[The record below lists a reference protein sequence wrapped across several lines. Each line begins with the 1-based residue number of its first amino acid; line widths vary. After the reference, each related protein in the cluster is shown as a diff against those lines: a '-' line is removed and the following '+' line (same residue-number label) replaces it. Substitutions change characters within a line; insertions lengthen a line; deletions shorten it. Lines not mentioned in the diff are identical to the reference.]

1 MRALDRK
8 LARDLWRLRTQALA
22 IGLVIACGVA
32 TFVMSLSTLRSLEN
46 TRADYYDRFG
56 FAHIFVHVK
65 RAPSS
70 LAARLAA
77 LPGVAQVQTRIVVQ
91 VNLDV
96 KGMIE
101 PAVGRLISLPDRGDP
116 ILNRLHLR
124 AGRMPEPGSAGEVVV
139 SETFALAHRLH
150 PGNSL
155 LAVINGH
162 RERLQI
168 VGIGLSPEY
177 IYEIQEGRIL
187 PDHRIYGVFWMRE
200 QELAA
205 AFDMEGAFNDVSVTL
220 SPGALEPAVI
230 GRLDDLLEPYG
241 GLGAYGRRDQPS
253 HRFIEN
259 EMQELRGMGA
269 VAPLIFLIV
278 AAFLLNVVM
287 SRLVGT
293 QREQIATLKA
303 FGYSRLEVA
312 LHYLALSLLITI
324 IGATLGTAVGY
335 YLGRDLTRIYS
346 RFFHFPHFGF
356 ALAADVVLAAWLIS
370 IASSVVGVVGAVYR
384 AVSLPPAT
392 AMQPEPPTP
401 YRTSLAELVGLARLL
416 TPSAKMIVRRLER
429 HPQRTLL
436 SILGISLAAA
446 VLVLGSFM
454 EDSIEYLIDTVFRRS
469 QRYDLQV
476 NLTEP
481 TGDVVQYELEKLPGV
496 LRCEPFRASPVR
508 LRFGHR
514 QRLVSIIGLPEA
526 SLLYRLVDIRR
537 REAETPPDGLLISQK
552 LAELLGA
559 APGDELTVDVL
570 EGKRPV
576 GTVRIAAVI
585 RDFAGTMAYMDL
597 AALQRLLEEGQT
609 VSGAFLEVDSGQQ
622 PQLYRRLK
630 EMPRVSVINIQQ
642 TAIDSFRRTIGENLM
657 RMRFFNVLFSSIIAI
672 GVVYNAARISL
683 LESSRDLATLRVLG
697 FSRGEI
703 SVILLGELA
712 VLTLVAVPLGCAIG
726 YGFAWG
732 TTSAYDRE
740 LFRIPLVVST
750 RTYGFAAVVVLLAA
764 CGAAAVVARQLGKL
778 DLVQVLKTKE

>member
-1 MRALDRK
+1 MRALNRK
-8 LARDLWRLRTQALA
+8 LFRDLWHLRTQALA

-32 TFVMSLSTLRSLEN
+32 TFVMSLSTLRSLER
-46 TRADYYDRFG
+46 TRADYYNRFG
-56 FAHIFVHVK
+56 FAHVFVHVK

-70 LAARLAA
+70 LTSRLAS
-77 LPGVAQVQTRIVVQ
+77 LPGVAQVQTRIVAQ

-96 KGMIE
+96 PGMIE
-101 PAVGRLISLPDRGDP
+101 PAVGRLISIPDRGDLV
-116 ILNRLHLR
+116 LNRLHLR
-124 AGRMPEPGSAGEVVV
+124 AGRMPQPRAAGEVVV
-139 SETFALAHRLH
+139 SETFAGAHRLR
-150 PGNSL
+150 PGDSL

-162 RERLQI
+162 RERLRI

-187 PDHRIYGVFWMRE
+187 PDHKIYGVFWMRE
-200 QELAA
+200 DDLAA
-205 AFDMEGAFNDVSVTL
+205 AFDMEGAFNDVSATL
-220 SPGALEPAVI
+220 APGALEPAVI
-230 GRLDDLLEPYG
+230 ERLDDILEPYG

-312 LHYLALSLLITI
+312 VHYLALSLLITLV
-324 IGATLGTAVGY
+324 GAAIGTAVGY
-335 YLGRDLTRIYS
+335 HLGRDLTRIYS

-356 ALAADVVLAAWLIS
+356 SLAPEVVLAAWSIS
-370 IASSVVGVVGAVYR
+370 IAASVIGVVGSVYR

-392 AMQPEPPTP
+392 AMQPEPPNP
-401 YRTSLAELVGLARLL
+401 YRTSLAELLGLARWL

-436 SILGISLAAA
+436 SILGIALAAA

-481 TGDVVQYELEKLPGV
+481 TSDVVQYELEKLPGV

-514 QRLVSIIGLPEA
+514 ARLVSIMGLPE
-526 SLLYRLVDIRR
+526 SSRLYRLVDIRR
-537 REAETPPDGLLISQK
+537 REAEPPLDGLLISQK
-552 LAELLGA
+552 LAELLDA
-559 APGDELTVDVL
+559 EPGDELTVEVL
-570 EGKRPV
+570 EGKRRV
-576 GTVRIAAVI
+576 GTVRVAAVI

-597 AALQRLLEEGQT
+597 AALQRLIQEGHT
-609 VSGAFLEVDSGQQ
+609 VSGAFLQVDSGQQ
-622 PQLYRRLK
+622 PELYRRLK
-630 EMPRVSVINIQQ
+630 AMPRVSVINIQR
-642 TAIDSFRRTIGENLM
+642 TAIDTFRRTIGENLM

-726 YGFAWG
+726 YGFAWA

-764 CGAAAVVARQLGKL
+764 CGAAFVVARKL
-778 DLVQVLKTKE
+778 RKLELVQVLKTKE